1 MPQRASGAFLIC
13 HKRKAANVDGGRA
26 RGLGIPVGGLLRP
39 LGEESRILQRN
50 LSARVQRKELSSCA
64 MSWLRSSATLIAVL
78 ASENRIV
85 DVILPPEFEVRKP
98 LLLRTPFGSVR
109 SSNSLAA
116 CLAAVALSEFA
127 KSISFCRLKCLIASS
142 SNGSNGTGASSL
154 ASAFA
159 MRSFHGCTAPLWL
172 AHALRGS
179 CFARGVGTWWW
190 GASPPSN
197 RFKTVPFNPFSLR
210 RSCCAV
216 WVVSPWRVRVD

>member
-1 MPQRASGAFLIC
+1 
-13 HKRKAANVDGGRA
+13 
-26 RGLGIPVGGLLRP
+26 
-39 LGEESRILQRN
+39 
-50 LSARVQRKELSSCA
+50 

-172 AHALRGS
+172 AHALAAPALPGESVHGGGVRHPRLTVSKQYLLIPFLCDARVAPFGS
-179 CFARGVGTWWW
+179 
-190 GASPPSN
+190 
-197 RFKTVPFNPFSLR
+197 
-210 RSCCAV
+210 
-216 WVVSPWRVRVD
+216 